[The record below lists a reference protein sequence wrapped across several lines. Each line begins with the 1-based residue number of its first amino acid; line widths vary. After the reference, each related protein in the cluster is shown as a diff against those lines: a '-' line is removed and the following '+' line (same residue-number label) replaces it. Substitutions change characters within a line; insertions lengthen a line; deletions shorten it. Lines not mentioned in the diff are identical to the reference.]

1 MQVRD
6 RDARRQR
13 REVVVLLRHVRGG
26 LGGQDVDLRS
36 RDAAVKALHDSLRNR
51 RRVDISRI
59 EPITQ
64 SADALHDF
72 VEFHC
77 LVLPISL
84 DDEHVHD
91 DNKAGGGDASREEDL
106 GRHGYR

>member
-13 REVVVLLRHVRGG
+13 REVVVLLRHVRAGF
-26 LGGQDVDLRS
+26 GGQDVDLRS
-36 RDAAVKALHDSLRNR
+36 GDAAVQALNDSLRNR

-59 EPITQ
+59 EPSTQ
-64 SADALHDF
+64 SADAPEDF

-77 LVLPISL
+77 LVLSTSL

-91 DNKAGGGDASREEDL
+91 DNNPGGGGASQKEDL
-106 GRHGYR
+106 GRHDYR

>member
-1 MQVRD
+1 M
-6 RDARRQR
+6 
-13 REVVVLLRHVRGG
+13 VLLRHVRAG

-36 RDAAVKALHDSLRNR
+36 RDAAVKALHDSLRDR
-51 RRVDISRI
+51 LGVDIFLI

-64 SADALHDF
+64 PADALHDF
-72 VEFHC
+72 VELHC

-91 DNKAGGGDASREEDL
+91 DNKAGGGDASQEEDL